1 MHTLFEMTAAD
12 IVRVL
17 IAALGGAAV
26 GLERQ
31 WSGHA
36 DGPAARFAGIRTF
49 TMLGGIGGMSGV
61 FWIAGVTAPAAILLS
76 AASVVPSMSW

>member
-49 TMLGGIGGMSGV
+49 TML
-61 FWIAGVTAPAAILLS
+61 AGVTAPAAILLS